1 MLGLNSISLSIILY
15 LISFFAFQ
23 FFFLLYQDNV
33 LNFNSSFIIVNLI
46 WLISIIISKNKI
58 AILNS
63 VYTIVIF
70 IFIYFVR
77 DFFSKDLIK
86 NISKNGDVDYFWFPM
101 TKMIYENN
109 LYYALLNNI
118 EPGYGLLINNTFAVL
133 TKLVSN
139 SGSFIYLPSIVNV
152 FAFIFILFVLEQKL
166 RNVSKVITI
175 TLLLLLF
182 LIAHGSVI
190 YL

>member
-1 MLGLNSISLSIILY
+1 MSGFLHFS
-15 LISFFAFQ
+15 SFLF
-23 FFFLLYQDNV
+23 YQDNV

-86 NISKNGDVDYFWFPM
+86 NISKNGDVDCFGF
-101 TKMIYENN
+101 
-109 LYYALLNNI
+109 
-118 EPGYGLLINNTFAVL
+118 
-133 TKLVSN
+133 
-139 SGSFIYLPSIVNV
+139 
-152 FAFIFILFVLEQKL
+152 
-166 RNVSKVITI
+166 R
-175 TLLLLLF
+175 
-182 LIAHGSVI
+182 
-190 YL
+190 